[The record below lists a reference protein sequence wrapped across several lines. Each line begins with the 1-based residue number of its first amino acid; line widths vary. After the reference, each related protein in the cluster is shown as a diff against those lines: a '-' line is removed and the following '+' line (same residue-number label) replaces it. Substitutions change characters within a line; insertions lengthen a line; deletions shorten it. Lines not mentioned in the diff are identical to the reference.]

1 MNNTK
6 PDDYVYTAI
15 DSIDEVSD
23 ESIHKDISKP
33 PSGKTK
39 WNKLNGW
46 QRVWLAICIFTL
58 LPTLIF
64 GAFSIDI
71 IGIAPLV
78 VYTIIW
84 ALLMALLY
92 IGGLALRWIIKGFKD
107 EK

>member
-1 MNNTK
+1 MLEN
-6 PDDYVYTAI
+6 D
-15 DSIDEVSD
+15 
-23 ESIHKDISKP
+23 
-33 PSGKTK
+33 PSVELDMKLLNKFGQNELGKTK

-58 LPTLIF
+58 IPTLIF

-92 IGGLALRWIIKGFKD
+92 IGGLTLRWIIKGFKD